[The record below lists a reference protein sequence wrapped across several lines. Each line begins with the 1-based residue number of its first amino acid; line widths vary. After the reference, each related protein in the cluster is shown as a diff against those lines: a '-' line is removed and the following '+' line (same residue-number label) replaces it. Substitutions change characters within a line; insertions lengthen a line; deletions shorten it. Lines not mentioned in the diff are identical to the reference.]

1 MPTVFTVVLQAVFL
15 LHLPASEGVEW
26 GRVQFKGYS
35 PKPMIYVEPAGKRMV
50 VYHGPMHDC
59 DMVGDETTVSLR
71 YHQTGLNRNSTVKVV
86 VVSPRQ
92 MSQLVT
98 KCQRIHQSL
107 FARDPE
113 AYFTQNHIA
122 TQQWDRSLVA
132 TPKPRGDSSVGGNNQ
147 ILPSSSPSS
156 YNTISSSSS
165 NTNEDSLSL
174 WSLNIFNRVLIF
186 PGTKWCGQGAVAEHY
201 GDLGYHSEADR
212 CCR

>member
-1 MPTVFTVVLQAVFL
+1 MPTVFTVVLQTVFL

-35 PKPMIYVEPAGKRMV
+35 PKPIIYVEPAGMKMV
-50 VYHGPMHDC
+50 VYHGPMKDC
-59 DMVGDETTVSLR
+59 DLVGDETTVSLR
-71 YHQTGLNRNSTVKVV
+71 MHQTGLNNSTKIEM
-86 VVSPRQ
+86 VSPQQ
-92 MSQLVT
+92 MYLLVQ

-113 AYFTQNHIA
+113 AYFTQK
-122 TQQWDRSLVA
+122 TQGGRTKWDRSYAASA
-132 TPKPRGDSSVGGNNQ
+132 TT
-147 ILPSSSPSS
+147 SSSHRATEVSS
-156 YNTISSSSS
+156 PNRIED
-165 NTNEDSLSL
+165 EDSLSL

-201 GDLGYHSEADR
+201 GDLGYHAEADR

>member
-1 MPTVFTVVLQAVFL
+1 MPTVFTVVLQTVFL

-35 PKPMIYVEPAGKRMV
+35 PKPMIYVEPAGKKLV

-71 YHQTGLNRNSTVKVV
+71 YRQTSNSTNVKVE

-92 MSQLVT
+92 MAQLVQ

-113 AYFTQNHIA
+113 AYFTRNHI
-122 TQQWDRSLVA
+122 QWDRNLVA
-132 TPKPRGDSSVGGNNQ
+132 TKPKQPRGGKSDISSNNQ
-147 ILPSSSPSS
+147 IL
-156 YNTISSSSS
+156 NMNAISSE
-165 NTNEDSLSL
+165 TNEDSLSL
-174 WSLNIFNRVLIF
+174 WSLNIFNRILIF